1 MEKEIAGETVKRDEA
16 GRIKRIS
23 PAEEKTTEQVNQAA
37 VTPQQPPVVVQNNDN
52 RQNQSN
58 EQKTVIEHNKELNFQ
73 GSANALNKALLAN
86 Q

>member
-52 RQNQSN
+52 SQQSRN
-58 EQKTVIEHNKELNFQ
+58 EQKTVIEQNKELNI
-73 GSANALNKALLAN
+73 GSSAGLLSRAVETAL
-86 Q
+86 